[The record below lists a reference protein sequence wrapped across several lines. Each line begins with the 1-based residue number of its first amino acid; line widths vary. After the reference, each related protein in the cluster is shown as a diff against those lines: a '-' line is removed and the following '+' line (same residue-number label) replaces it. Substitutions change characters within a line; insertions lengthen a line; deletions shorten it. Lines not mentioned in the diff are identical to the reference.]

1 MPRRSNSPRIEYDYL
16 GAVIEL
22 LTGRCYLSEEQ
33 LLAAWVDHGDQ
44 LIRAYPGP
52 VATRPWCWWRY
63 VAGEEMPVTREG
75 EAARLGELGELAEG
89 ELEAARGK
97 YVFETRT
104 GR

>member
-1 MPRRSNSPRIEYDYL
+1 
-16 GAVIEL
+16 
-22 LTGRCYLSEEQ
+22 
-33 LLAAWVDHGDQ
+33 
-44 LIRAYPGP
+44 
-52 VATRPWCWWRY
+52 
-63 VAGEEMPVTREG
+63 MPVTREG